1 MNKKTETIYSIGD
14 YITAYE
20 RWLNT
25 PAVINSTGMK
35 VNVKGK
41 WYDKAE
47 FDAHNPK
54 PVFQPTP
61 KRDQFGVPTEI

>member
-20 RWLNT
+20 RWLNA
-25 PAVINSTGMK
+25 PAVINSDGMM
-35 VNVKGK
+35 VNVKGEWFPK
-41 WYDKAE
+41 EE

-61 KRDQFGVPTEI
+61 KRDQHGVPID